1 MIRNIKNLI
10 INKFYEPVRAT
21 EPIRLSLFKKFLRI
35 KLKIKKN
42 LNHDNF
48 QMSSNHHSNNDF
60 KKHPEISIK
69 KNFNDLELGGI
80 QKIEKKLDTNHIEK
94 KNKFLKKK
102 LTRKLTRIKRKIKR
116 YKVSQLNNDD
126 INHDNYNKM
135 TNNNNNDRLNEL
147 SSKIKSLQ
155 SELSN
160 LQTNSS
166 SEQNS
171 SEAIKIKNKY
181 KKKIKK
187 LRNKINKL
195 NKHNDLKDNVINI
208 NDEVIIKSKPI
219 QDLENVS
226 SDKARIEELEKQ
238 IQSYKKENQELIE
251 KVSNKTNIQNSNE
264 NYQNQIQSLE
274 DKIRHYQEENI
285 RLANKISSQE
295 KRIEIMNNQIQ
306 NFDNLKN
313 KLYEQVNILG
323 DTLLD
328 NDNVEKIYDERD
340 LDNNTVNPENQ
351 KIIKM
356 VNSDNLIVSNI
367 DPINNTISDTKKTD
381 LTDNV
386 LDQEISKIFS

>member
-10 INKFYEPVRAT
+10 INKLSEPVRAT
-21 EPIRLSLFKKFLRI
+21 EPIRLSLFKKFLKI

-48 QMSSNHHSNNDF
+48 QMSFNHHLNNDF
-60 KKHPEISIK
+60 KSHPEISLK
-69 KNFNDLELGGI
+69 KKLNVLEQSGI
-80 QKIEKKLDTNHIEK
+80 QKFEKKIEINHIEN

-135 TNNNNNDRLNEL
+135 TNNNNDRLNEL

-171 SEAIKIKNKY
+171 NESIKIKNKY

-208 NDEVIIKSKPI
+208 NDEIIIKSKPT

-238 IQSYKKENQELIE
+238 IETYKKENQELIE
-251 KVSNKTNIQNSNE
+251 KVSNKINIQNSNT

>member
-10 INKFYEPVRAT
+10 INKLSEPVRAT
-21 EPIRLSLFKKFLRI
+21 EPIRLSLFKKFLKI

-48 QMSSNHHSNNDF
+48 QMPFNHHLNNDF
-60 KKHPEISIK
+60 KNHPEISLK
-69 KNFNDLELGGI
+69 KNLNVLEQSGI
-80 QKIEKKLDTNHIEK
+80 QKFEKKIEINHIEN

-135 TNNNNNDRLNEL
+135 TNNNNDRLNEL

-171 SEAIKIKNKY
+171 NESIKIKNKY

-208 NDEVIIKSKPI
+208 NDEIIIKSKPT

-226 SDKARIEELEKQ
+226 SDKARIEELERQ
-238 IQSYKKENQELIE
+238 IETYKKENQELIE
-251 KVSNKTNIQNSNE
+251 KVSNKINIQNSNT

-328 NDNVEKIYDERD
+328 NDNVEKIFDERD
-340 LDNNTVNPENQ
+340 PNNNKANSENQ